1 MKPTVLAVALLMMP
15 WSYAPPKTSVQDQI
29 DSLRQRVSDLE
40 ISVYTLA
47 VCCPQLQECP
57 DK

>member
-1 MKPTVLAVALLMMP
+1 MKTALAVSLLLMP
-15 WSYAPPKTSVQDQI
+15 WGYSPPKTSTQDQI
-29 DSLRQRVSDLE
+29 ESLKKRVSDLE

>member
-1 MKPTVLAVALLMMP
+1 MKTALVVSLLLMP
-15 WSYAPPKTSVQDQI
+15 WGYSPPKTSVQDQI
-29 DSLRQRVSDLE
+29 ESLKQRVSDLE
-40 ISVYTLA
+40 ITAYTLA